1 MEVRITCDGASDAT
15 EWLEAIQQLLPA
27 KSGPL
32 GCTTLSTFEAYRTRV
47 ASAGGTGEGA
57 PPGLTKLEEVKWRKQ
72 QAKLEQQKK
81 KKKGGGSKGGDGEA
95 SLDLEPRWL
104 AWQEGVL
111 FVFNHSKEKT
121 KRYKLAKAF
130 PVVSSCSVLWL
141 GFPPHGRVVA
151 QEELKIEDVA
161 SVGKAVDGFVLS
173 DGRDGG
179 RGFYL
184 SATAEGGHLQVKQWV
199 KAIRAEQERRA
210 TQALE
215 KESLKLQKRRNVLL
229 KVKMATL
236 LGAEGRHRRERE
248 DSELEARR
256 RREEEE
262 DEELDRL
269 EAEEEQ
275 EALREKERAAAAA
288 SLERDK
294 ALMARVAARHNAER
308 LEAEIVGLRS
318 QVEEMEVK
326 VATARAGTQKL
337 RAEVEQEEEE
347 TARKEADVD
356 QMVDEL
362 RTLVD
367 GKLPRWLEHDLK
379 KAGKAG

>member
-1 MEVRITCDGASDAT
+1 MSSDMEVRITCDGASDAT

-81 KKKGGGSKGGDGEA
+81 KKKKGGGSKGGDGEA

-151 QEELKIEDVA
+151 
-161 SVGKAVDGFVLS
+161 
-173 DGRDGG
+173 
-179 RGFYL
+179 
-184 SATAEGGHLQVKQWV
+184 
-199 KAIRAEQERRA
+199 
-210 TQALE
+210 
-215 KESLKLQKRRNVLL
+215 
-229 KVKMATL
+229 
-236 LGAEGRHRRERE
+236 HRRSSR
-248 DSELEARR
+248 SRMS
-256 RREEEE
+256 
-262 DEELDRL
+262 
-269 EAEEEQ
+269 
-275 EALREKERAAAAA
+275 RASAKRWTASCCRMVGTVGAA
-288 SLERDK
+288 S
-294 ALMARVAARHNAER
+294 
-308 LEAEIVGLRS
+308 
-318 QVEEMEVK
+318 
-326 VATARAGTQKL
+326 T
-337 RAEVEQEEEE
+337 
-347 TARKEADVD
+347 
-356 QMVDEL
+356 
-362 RTLVD
+362 
-367 GKLPRWLEHDLK
+367 
-379 KAGKAG
+379 